1 MEEVKIDDDV
11 KINEATSKMLQV
23 LDWSYGMAL
32 NGLPAMGSAI
42 DLARDYEKEEGSL
55 EDKVNS
61 LIRWQISKATTTG
74 FLTGLGGIITLPVAI
89 PADIASAVYIQMRM
103 IAAIAHMGGYDI
115 KNDKVKTL
123 VYVCLIGDS
132 AKNILIDVGKQ
143 IGLKFG
149 QNLLKKL
156 PGRILLKINQK
167 VGFRLVTKFGT
178 KGAINLVK
186 VIPVIG
192 GIVGGSVNAIMTNS
206 IGNIARETFIK
217 CSTRE
222 PIADQFIDFMN
233 VCDDTSNV
241 ELLKLYSYLNIVKV
255 DGHIKEEEYKLFDN
269 MINSSLLD
277 DNTKMMLI
285 QKLNSKE
292 IDVIDYSHFL
302 NYPEQSLELL
312 KNLIL
317 IAKCDGDFHITEKM
331 FIKNVGKQIGY
342 SEIEIEKHIT
352 QIEISECVFQH

>member
-1 MEEVKIDDDV
+1 MLEKMEDIEIDEDV

-23 LDWSYGMAL
+23 LDWSYEMAI

-42 DLARDYEKEEGSL
+42 DLAQDYEKEDGTL
-55 EDKVNS
+55 EDKVNT

-74 FLTGLGGIITLPVAI
+74 FITGLGGIITLPVAI

-103 IAAIAHMGGYDI
+103 IAAIAYMGGYDI

-143 IGLKFG
+143 IGLKIG

-156 PGRILLKINQK
+156 PGKILVKINQK

-206 IGNIARETFIK
+206 IGNVARETFIK
-217 CSTRE
+217 SSYRE
-222 PIADQFIDFMN
+222 PLADQFIELMN
-233 VCDDTSNV
+233 VSSDIPNI
-241 ELLKLYSYLNIVKV
+241 EILKLYSYLNIIKV
-255 DGHIKEEEYKLFDN
+255 DGCIKNEEYELFDILIKN
-269 MINSSLLD
+269 SLLD
-277 DNTKMMLI
+277 DKIKMELI

-292 IDVIDYSHFL
+292 IDVIDYSQFL
-302 NYPEQSLELL
+302 SYPEQSLELL

-317 IAKCDGDFHITEKM
+317 IAKCDRDFHITEKM

-342 SEIEIEKHIT
+342 SEVEIEKL
-352 QIEISECVFQH
+352 ISE